1 MLRFLNRFA
10 VRYFLVFL
18 AIFIYILIDSF
29 LCLLDTCVMI
39 RYYPHPPGFLS
50 PDFLIDR
57 LVRHIYVNLFLVV
70 WGSPPLLSLLLLRR
84 PSFWRVL
91 FHVATTFYPLLILTM
106 TGSFPVDCYAGNV
119 LWVVSGATFVA
130 GLPEAMAAGRWARL
144 VYYAV
149 LLFWLSLIVAPLLIK
164 LVSPP
169 R

>member
-1 MLRFLNRFA
+1 MLSCLNRLS
-10 VRYFLVFL
+10 VRYFLIFL

-39 RYYPHPPGFLS
+39 CCYPHPPGFLS

-57 LVRHIYVNLFLVV
+57 LVKHIYANLFLVAC
-70 WGSPPLLSLLLLRR
+70 GSPPLLSLLLLRR

-91 FHVATTFYPLLILTM
+91 FHVVITFYPLWILTK
-106 TGSFPVDCYAGNV
+106 TGHFPVDCYAGNV

-149 LLFWLSLIVAPLLIK
+149 LLFWLSLIAPLVAK
-164 LVSPP
+164 LLS
-169 R
+169 